1 MTELLIKLWA
11 IDVISNLNDIL
22 KILGCVLIFVALFM
36 SVVLFCEVA
45 ENFEKLFKKLVKIA
59 GVTGISFIIA
69 SAFALSEGTAKM
81 LKIGVCAEYIVN
93 LAQSSEVLTGISNNL
108 SESLIKASDLIK
120 LQCLNWEKELQ
131 SSKNEGR
138 E

>member
-11 IDVISNLNDIL
+11 IDAISNLNCVL
-22 KILGCVLIFVALFM
+22 KILGCTLIFVAFFM
-36 SVVLFCEVA
+36 GVVLLCEGA
-45 ENFEKLFKKLVKIA
+45 ENLEKPFKKLAKIA
-59 GVTGISFIIA
+59 GVTGVAFIIT

-93 LAQSSEVLTGISNNL
+93 LAQSSEVLTGISGNL

-120 LQCLNWEKELQ
+120 LQCFNWEKELQ

>member
-11 IDVISNLNDIL
+11 IDTISNLSGIL
-22 KILGCVLIFVALFM
+22 EILGCALIFAALFM
-36 SVVLFCEVA
+36 IFSFLCGEVG
-45 ENFEKLFKKLVKIA
+45 NFEKPFKKLIKITSA
-59 GVTGISFIIA
+59 TGIVFIFA
-69 SAFALSEGTAKM
+69 SAFTFSEGTAKM

>member
-11 IDVISNLNDIL
+11 IDAISNLNCIL
-22 KILGCVLIFVALFM
+22 KILGCVLIFVAFFM
-36 SVVLFCEVA
+36 SVVLLCEGA
-45 ENFEKLFKKLVKIA
+45 ENFEKPFKKLAKIA
-59 GVTGISFIIA
+59 GVTGVAFIIT

-93 LAQSSEVLTGISNNL
+93 LAQSSEVLTGISGNL

-120 LQCLNWEKELQ
+120 LQCFNWEKELQ

>member
-11 IDVISNLNDIL
+11 IDAISNLNYIL
-22 KILGCVLIFVALFM
+22 KILGCALIFVALFM
-36 SVVLFCEVA
+36 SVVLLYEGA
-45 ENFEKLFKKLVKIA
+45 ENFEKPFKKLVKIA